1 MGGRCSPEA
10 EALQLGHTLGA
21 ECSPV
26 GEKCPFGHKKGCVC
40 SPEAVALHLGHTGG
54 ARCSPEAAALQLG
67 HILGAECSPVEEK
80 CPFGHKMGGRCSPEA
95 AMVHLG
101 NISGRNLYFCESS
114 EHFMERNIYGRE
126 HTPDEKYML
135 EALKEARK
143 AAQRDEVPIG
153 AVVVCGGRIIARAHN
168 LTEAL
173 SDATAHAEMQA
184 ITMAAAAVGG
194 KYLDKCTLYVT
205 VEPCPMCAAALAW
218 SQVKRV
224 VYGAADDK
232 RGYSKF
238 TPSLMHPKTE
248 VTGGVLAEECGNV
261 VTDFFRQKR

>member
-1 MGGRCSPEA
+1 MA
-10 EALQLGHTLGA
+10 VN
-21 ECSPV
+21 PV
-26 GEKCPFGHKKGCVC
+26 GMTK
-40 SPEAVALHLGHTGG
+40 
-54 ARCSPEAAALQLG
+54 
-67 HILGAECSPVEEK
+67 
-80 CPFGHKMGGRCSPEA
+80 
-95 AMVHLG
+95 
-101 NISGRNLYFCESS
+101 S

-126 HTPDEKYML
+126 FTPDEKYMQ
-135 EALKEARK
+135 EALKEAAK

-224 VYGAADDK
+224 VYGASDEK

-248 VTGGVLAEECGNV
+248 VLGGVLAEECGKV

>member
-1 MGGRCSPEA
+1 MSFGEWKCLAVFPAMGQIYAGRKEICIFVLKA
-10 EALQLGHTLGA
+10 ICLMDMDVWG
-21 ECSPV
+21 
-26 GEKCPFGHKKGCVC
+26 
-40 SPEAVALHLGHTGG
+40 
-54 ARCSPEAAALQLG
+54 
-67 HILGAECSPVEEK
+67 
-80 CPFGHKMGGRCSPEA
+80 
-95 AMVHLG
+95 
-101 NISGRNLYFCESS
+101 S
-114 EHFMERNIYGRE
+114 EVSA
-126 HTPDEKYML
+126 DEKYMM
-135 EALKEARK
+135 EALKEAQK
-143 AAQRDEVPIG
+143 ATQRDEVPIG

-224 VYGAADDK
+224 VYGASDEK
-232 RGYSKF
+232 RGYSRF

-248 VTGGVLAEECGNV
+248 VKSGVMAQECGKIV
-261 VTDFFRQKR
+261 SDFFKAKR